1 MIINQQNFVSG
12 LMGIELIRR
21 AKEVTERDWGDDV
34 PITLLFSNL
43 GLAIADHYDELSR
56 EEQFLVF
63 DVIERG
69 MNAPNTV
76 LSTAV
81 ATGLLEAISSRAA
94 KDQVLAKMLGANL
107 GEASRRYLIAWEQWL
122 TGNAELPCYLQ
133 KEQPPSR

>member
-1 MIINQQNFVSG
+1 VNQQDFVDS
-12 LMGIELIRR
+12 LISIEPIRL
-21 AKEVTERDWGDDV
+21 AKEVTERDWGGDV
-34 PITLLFSNL
+34 PIALLFSNL
-43 GLAIADHYDELSR
+43 GIAIADHYDELSR

-76 LSTAV
+76 LRTAV
-81 ATGLLEAISSRAA
+81 ATGLLEAISSRAS
-94 KDQVLAKMLGANL
+94 KDQVLANMLGANL
-107 GEASRRYLIAWEQWL
+107 GEASRKYLIAWEQWV